1 MVDVGRRDAMQYGRD
16 VARQSAVC
24 GSDCSLY
31 LLSFV
36 IIVFSYIYIYI
47 YVCMCIYIYIYIY
60 IYRKNLLPCSLC

>member
-47 YVCMCIYIYIYIY
+47 YIGRIYFLAVCVDA
-60 IYRKNLLPCSLC
+60 NLWLMFPC